1 MFQFL
6 KDMAKY
12 AAIIV
17 IWWQMVNIA
26 AQRENA
32 PIVRQLLKGLEG

>member
-17 IWWQMVNIA
+17 IWWGMVNMA
-26 AQRENA
+26 AQGKNSVLMGYL
-32 PIVRQLLKGLEG
+32 IKWWEG